1 MSYAYAGNNT
11 DVASVCRLVPSLLN
25 NPQLSGV
32 GLDHSPSDCVV
43 HDAWKGAGLPA
54 PPRKV
59 VAEGW
64 IAALSFIRVR
74 RVCAPSRKPLRSR
87 PMFHHHAPHTSAAAA
102 LTTFAAACRHV
113 PRQHAPCAR
122 RRIRSCRVRALPR
135 ACSCC
140 AAACAPGD
148 HAVAALACTRVT
160 AGQGLP
166 GQGAAAAAVLR
177 LPSVCPAASPGHG
190 CRPQRSH
197 QH

>member
-1 MSYAYAGNNT
+1 
-11 DVASVCRLVPSLLN
+11 V
-25 NPQLSGV
+25 V
-32 GLDHSPSDCVV
+32 GFTAALDHKLSDCFGY
-43 HDAWKGAGLPA
+43 DAWKGSGLSA

-59 VAEGW
+59 LAEGW
-64 IAALSFIRVR
+64 IATFAFIGVR
-74 RVCAPSRKPLRSR
+74 RVYAPFRKPLRSR
-87 PMFHHHAPHTSAAAA
+87 PVCRHHAPLKSAAAA
-102 LTTFAAACRHV
+102 LTTFADACRHV

-122 RRIRSCRVRALPR
+122 RRIRSCRVLAMPR

-166 GQGAAAAAVLR
+166 GQGAAAAAVLW
-177 LPSVCPAASPGHG
+177 LPSVCPAASPGHC
-190 CRPQRSH
+190 CRPQRLP

>member
-1 MSYAYAGNNT
+1 MSHTFAGNNT

-25 NPQLSGV
+25 NPQLFWV
-32 GLDHSPSDCVV
+32 RLDHEPSACVG

-54 PPRKV
+54 PPDKV
-59 VAEGW
+59 VDKGW
-64 IAALSFIRVR
+64 IATLSFIRVR
-74 RVCAPSRKPLRSR
+74 VCAPFRKPLRSLF
-87 PMFHHHAPHTSAAAA
+87 MFHHHAPHTWAAAA
-102 LTTFAAACRHV
+102 LTTFADACRHV
-113 PRQHAPCAR
+113 PRQHAACAR

-148 HAVAALACTRVT
+148 HDVAALACASVA

-166 GQGAAAAAVLR
+166 GQGAAAAAVPR
-177 LPSVCPAASPGHG
+177 RPSVCPVASPGHC
-190 CRPQRSH
+190 CRAQRSP